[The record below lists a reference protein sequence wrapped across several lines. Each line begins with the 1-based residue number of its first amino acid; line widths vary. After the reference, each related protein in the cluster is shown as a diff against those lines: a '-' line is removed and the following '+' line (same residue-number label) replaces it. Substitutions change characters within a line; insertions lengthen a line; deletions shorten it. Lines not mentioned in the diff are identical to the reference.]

1 MAVKVNYYEILG
13 VSREATLDEIK
24 KAHRKQAL
32 KYHPDRNPDDKEAEE
47 MMKKVNATFEE
58 LSDEDKRRKYDS
70 EQHSYN
76 QENWYYQSYQVI
88 QIQLLIILWRLII

>member
-1 MAVKVNYYEILG
+1 
-13 VSREATLDEIK
+13 
-24 KAHRKQAL
+24 
-32 KYHPDRNPDDKEAEE
+32 